1 MLCVFNP
8 RLREI
13 KESDGEAM
21 LAAMIDKLPEND
33 RTRLKDMLHG
43 PLNGSRSISKTLAHC
58 SYYKIRL
65 NLGGIGGVPKGIRR
79 NHEYLLA

>member
-1 MLCVFNP
+1 MCVVNP

-21 LAAMIDKLPEND
+21 LAATIDKLPEND

-43 PLNGSRSISKTLAHC
+43 PVERITLNPKNISPL
-58 SYYKIRL
+58 
-65 NLGGIGGVPKGIRR
+65 
-79 NHEYLLA
+79 

>member
-1 MLCVFNP
+1 MLHNQPSHVMLRIINP

-33 RTRLKDMLHG
+33 RKTSRTCYTG
-43 PLNGSRSISKTLAHC
+43 PLNGSRSIPKTLAIVVIIK
-58 SYYKIRL
+58 S
-65 NLGGIGGVPKGIRR
+65 G
-79 NHEYLLA
+79 

>member
-1 MLCVFNP
+1 MLCVVNP

-21 LAAMIDKLPEND
+21 LAATIDKLPEND

-43 PLNGSRSISKTLAHC
+43 PVERITLNPKNISPL
-58 SYYKIRL
+58 
-65 NLGGIGGVPKGIRR
+65 
-79 NHEYLLA
+79 

>member
-1 MLCVFNP
+1 MLRVINP

-33 RTRLKDMLHG
+33 RKTSRTCYTG
-43 PLNGSRSISKTLAHC
+43 PLNGSRSIPETLVPC

-65 NLGGIGGVPKGIRR
+65 NLGGIAGVPKGIRR